1 MRTEYLGGRR
11 GRKVPPDLTPCAP
24 ARNVPPCLDLPSGFA
39 PPGPAT
45 PAACGAEPLAGPLE
59 RLRRLNRAFRT
70 HPVTS
75 ADPRGAWL
83 RWTAWQARSRLV
95 PGAVPR
101 PFVGETRLLIRRGD
115 SAATGNLYFGLYE
128 AEGMAFVGHLLREG
142 DLFVDV
148 GANIGAYAVLA
159 AGVCGARAWAF
170 EPVPAVYRSLLQNL
184 ALNGLGRRV
193 SAQAVAVGAAPG
205 RVRMSAGLDVINH
218 VLTDAGTA
226 GVDVPVVT
234 LDALLADRAPGPF
247 FIKIDVEGYE
257 AAVIAGATATLA
269 SPDLLGLL
277 LELTPQADRYGFD
290 DAALHAGL
298 LARGFTAYDYDPRRR
313 TLSPRRE
320 AVRRGNMLYLQ
331 DLEVVR
337 ARVESAPALQV
348 LDQRL

>member
-1 MRTEYLGGRR
+1 LTAGGPA
-11 GRKVPPDLTPCAP
+11 GNVAPCTA
-24 ARNVPPCLDLPSGFA
+24 LPSGFA
-39 PPGPAT
+39 RHAPAPT
-45 PAACGAEPLAGPLE
+45 AACGAEPLAGPLE
-59 RLRRLNRAFRT
+59 RLRRLNRAFAA

-75 ADPRGAWL
+75 ADPRAAWL
-83 RWTAWQARSRLV
+83 RWAAWQARSRLL
-95 PGAVPR
+95 PGAVSR
-101 PFVGETRLLIRRGD
+101 PFVGDTRLLVRRGD

-128 AEGMAFVGHLLREG
+128 AEGMAFVGHLLRPS

-148 GANIGAYAVLA
+148 GANIGAYTVLA
-159 AGVCGARAWAF
+159 AGVCGARAFAC

-205 RVRMSAGLDVINH
+205 RVRMSASLDVINH
-218 VLTDAGTA
+218 VLTETDRA

-234 LDALLADRAPGPF
+234 LDALLADREPGPF

-257 AAVIAGATATLA
+257 AAVIAGAEATLA
-269 SPDLLGLL
+269 APDLLGVL
-277 LELTPQADRYGFD
+277 LELTPQATRYGFD

-298 LARGFTAYDYDPRRR
+298 LARGFTAHDYDPRRR
-313 TLSPRRE
+313 TLTPRRE
-320 AVRRGNMLYLQ
+320 AVRRGNMLYLR

-337 ARVESAPALQV
+337 ARVETAPALQV